1 MCAYTGAGDF
11 SGHSPE
17 ATGDARVDFGS
28 LLTAAVSLVL
38 AGLGGIV
45 WLVRL
50 EGRINVQS
58 ARQDA
63 TDKRVD
69 GLEDRILAQLDRI
82 ESRLDKLAAP

>member
-1 MCAYTGAGDF
+1 MIEMLG
-11 SGHSPE
+11 
-17 ATGDARVDFGS
+17 
-28 LLTAAVSLVL
+28 LAASVIVPL
-38 AGLGGIV
+38 LGGIV

-69 GLEDRILAQLDRI
+69 GLEDRIAAQLDRI
-82 ESRLDKLAAP
+82 EQRLDELTRRG

>member
-1 MCAYTGAGDF
+1 MG
-11 SGHSPE
+11 
-17 ATGDARVDFGS
+17 
-28 LLTAAVSLVL
+28 LAVSALVPL
-38 AGLGGIV
+38 LGGIV

-69 GLEDRILAQLDRI
+69 GLEDRIAAQLDRI
-82 ESRLDKLAAP
+82 EQRLDQLTRAQ

>member
-1 MCAYTGAGDF
+1 M
-11 SGHSPE
+11 
-17 ATGDARVDFGS
+17 DFGS

-82 ESRLDKLAAP
+82 ESRLDKMATG

>member
-1 MCAYTGAGDF
+1 M
-11 SGHSPE
+11 
-17 ATGDARVDFGS
+17 DFGS
-28 LLTAAVSLVL
+28 LLGASATIAGMLL
-38 AGLGGIV
+38 AGVV

-50 EGRINVQS
+50 EGRINVQN

-82 ESRLDKLAAP
+82 ESKLDGKADK

>member
-1 MCAYTGAGDF
+1 MGEYLSAGIGA
-11 SGHSPE
+11 
-17 ATGDARVDFGS
+17 V
-28 LLTAAVSLVL
+28 TAIVGV
-38 AGLGGIV
+38 IV

-50 EGRINVQS
+50 EGKLNVQT

-82 ESRLDKLAAP
+82 ELKLDGKADK

>member
-1 MCAYTGAGDF
+1 MDLGTLLGA
-11 SGHSPE
+11 
-17 ATGDARVDFGS
+17 V
-28 LLTAAVSLVL
+28 VSVLVAL
-38 AGLGGIV
+38 VGGVV

-69 GLEDRILAQLDRI
+69 GLEDRIAAQLDRI
-82 ESRLDKLAAP
+82 EQRLDELTRR